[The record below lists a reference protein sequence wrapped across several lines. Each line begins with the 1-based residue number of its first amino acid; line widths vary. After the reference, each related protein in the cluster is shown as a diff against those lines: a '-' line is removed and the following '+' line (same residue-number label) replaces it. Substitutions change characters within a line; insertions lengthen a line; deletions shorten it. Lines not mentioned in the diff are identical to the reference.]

1 MTMVTMDHSVL
12 INRPVEDVF
21 GFVADQANEPKW
33 HTDVLEVHPAK
44 ALEKGATVTW
54 VVRFMGKSSYLN
66 EVRAFEPPHR
76 IQIAAVDGPLRPILT
91 HTFEDVNGAT
101 LYRRHVEIPPRGL
114 FRLVAPIMELT
125 GAAAR
130 RNRRF
135 TENLRRLLEAGPPP
149 KRPT

>member
-1 MTMVTMDHSVL
+1 MITADHSIL

-21 GFVADQANEPKW
+21 AFVADQANEPKW
-33 HTDVLEVHPAK
+33 HTDVLEVDPAK
-44 ALEKGATVTW
+44 SLEEGSTVTW

-76 IQIAAVDGPLRPILT
+76 IQIAAVDGPLRPTLT
-91 HTFEDVNGAT
+91 QTFEDVNGAT

-135 TENLRRLLEAGPPP
+135 TENLKRLLEADPLPQ
-149 KRPT
+149 RRT